1 MEKTNLR
8 DVYSISS
15 SSSPQGLG
23 LRPVSA
29 KDVKLMSMVTEMS
42 KSWQVFAGIEPTIIC
57 S

>member
-23 LRPVSA
+23 LRPVSV

-42 KSWQVFAGIEPTIIC
+42 KSWQVFAGIEPTIIR